1 LKLWFALKR
10 LSLGIVLITAAA
22 GVLLVSDV
30 RSAGSKPRIAILQH
44 ASTPVLDD
52 GVRGMIDGLAQN
64 GYQDGASAIITLYNA
79 QGDMATANA
88 IAREIVEGRFDL
100 VLTSSTPSMQAVA
113 NANKAG
119 RTVHVFGLVADPYV
133 TGVSGLDPANP
144 LTHPRH
150 LVGYGLLLPV
160 VDAFR
165 IARRMLPGL
174 HSVGVAWNPA
184 EANSAM
190 FVRKARTVC
199 QELGLTLLEAQV
211 ENSAGV
217 REAVNSLIAR
227 GAQSLWI
234 GGDIAVSSAVD
245 TVLTAAR
252 QGRIPVFSIMP
263 GNPERGTLFDLGLDF
278 YQAGRLS
285 GELAARILHGE
296 DPTTI
301 PIRDAIDVV
310 PRRLLINRKAL
321 KGLKDPW
328 RVPDELLREADT
340 LVDDTGVHRSSG
352 NP

>member
-1 LKLWFALKR
+1 LWYAVKR
-10 LSLGIVLITAAA
+10 LSLGIVLIVAAA

-52 GVRGMIDGLAQN
+52 GVRGMLDGLAQN
-64 GYQDGASAIITLYNA
+64 GYQDGATAIITQYNA

-133 TGVSGLDPANP
+133 TGVAGLDPANP
-144 LTHPRH
+144 LAHPRH

-165 IARRMLPGL
+165 IARRMFPGL
-174 HSVGVAWNPA
+174 QSVGVAWNPA

-190 FVRKARTVC
+190 FVGKARTVC

-217 REAVNSLIAR
+217 REAINSLIGR
-227 GAQSLWI
+227 GAQSIWI

-245 TVLTAAR
+245 TVVTAVR
-252 QGRIPVFSIMP
+252 QARIPVFSIMP
-263 GNPERGTLFDLGLDF
+263 GSPERGTIFDLGLDF
-278 YQAGRLS
+278 YEAGRLS

-296 DPTTI
+296 DPATI
-301 PIRDAIDVV
+301 PIRDAVNMV
-310 PRRLLINRKAL
+310 PRRLLINQKAL

-328 RVPDELLREADT
+328 QAPDDLLRTADT
-340 LVDDTGVHRSSG
+340 WVDDSGVHRRTKS
-352 NP
+352 P